1 MRVRSHPSTGVVL
14 ALLLLLAIAS
24 PLQAGELSISL
35 VSLSSPVVASRDATI
50 QIQTSPGAK
59 CSITVLYKSG
69 PSKAK
74 GLYPQTADGSGRVAW
89 RWRVGS
95 NTTPGRWPIVVRCE
109 KGGDSGELRTS
120 LEVR

>member
-1 MRVRSHPSTGVVL
+1 MRVRGHLSTGAVL
-14 ALLLLLAIAS
+14 ALLLLLAT
-24 PLQAGELSISL
+24 AGLLWAAELPVAL
-35 VSLSSPVVASRDATI
+35 VSLSSPVARFTDATI

-59 CSITVLYKSG
+59 CSITVQYKSG

-74 GLYPQTADGSGRVAW
+74 GLYPQTADGRGRIAW

-109 KGGDSGELRTS
+109 RGGDSGELRTS
-120 LEVR
+120 FEVR